1 MFLYTYYK
9 LYNNES
15 HFFCAIKSQ
24 FFVFLLKFGK
34 LLPRCRVCICRFW
47 AKRAHR
53 KKRPAAKRK
62 RAERFAAAA
71 DLRRTAAFCTHFAY
85 TLYKKRTFFCKNR
98 TMLRAC
104 FCRLR
109 LCGQFRQGK
118 RRPNGGALWRPN
130 KNRAEHSPCTAF
142 CLLSAL
148 PRLKSRRLRGCP
160 GSGECGP
167 AISAE
172 KASAYRRRRKRP
184 CFRARIRGFR
194 WSCARSR
201 APLWR
206 LSPCPER

>member
-1 MFLYTYYK
+1 MNLHICCIYYNFYTVFTYMFLYIH
-9 LYNNES
+9 YNNES
-15 HFFCAIKSQ
+15 QFFCAIKSQ

-85 TLYKKRTFFCKNR
+85 TLYKKTYPFFAKIGRCSALVFAGCAYAGN
-98 TMLRAC
+98 
-104 FCRLR
+104 
-109 LCGQFRQGK
+109 FRQGK

-130 KNRAEHSPCTAF
+130 KNRAERSPCTAF

-160 GSGECGP
+160 
-167 AISAE
+167 
-172 KASAYRRRRKRP
+172 RRRRT
-184 CFRARIRGFR
+184 RAGYL
-194 WSCARSR
+194 SR
-201 APLWR
+201 ESQR
-206 LSPCPER
+206 L